1 MEQSFIRYFLCASL
15 IPLAAIILYIVIGS
29 VYTSRVIQGFFSEAA
44 VEFSREAEKSL
55 QQLGEEYIRTKARD
69 VARQAEIYFSS
80 HPHYDFN
87 RMRKDPG
94 FMSFALQKV
103 GETGYTSMYEAQTW
117 IFRIHPNQTLVDKDV
132 SFLAKEL
139 PTWWHLVYN
148 TKDGKEVAGYYDWRD
163 PDGTIRKKFM
173 AITPSRVKVKGRI
186 IMVAATTYI
195 DEFSAPVRAMHEKSR
210 VLAERLRT
218 YQREMLIYFL
228 AVTGLFFLTI
238 LALAF
243 LWGKRI
249 AQGYIKPIVNLSETA
264 KKLGGG
270 NWDAPLDMESLKRP
284 DEVGVMARSFHLMAS
299 SLQEAFAELAEN
311 MGRLRK
317 TQEALKKSEVHYRS
331 FFDGVP
337 VGIFRSTPEGKFLDV
352 NPALVKL
359 LGFPDRETLLATPVI
374 DLYVDPRKREEW
386 TTFLESSRLGR
397 AGELLLKRY
406 DGRHIW
412 VEVTARA
419 VFGEGERVEYYEG
432 SIMDVTERHEFL
444 AALQKSQDRFR
455 SLYEESRRA
464 QEVYRSLINSS
475 ADAIVMANLEGEVTY
490 VSPMF
495 TKMFGWEEREI
506 RNGKLPI
513 IADEEREA
521 HEISFLELVQTGEPI
536 QGLESKGKTKD
547 GRLIDISLSLSRY
560 ADHEGKPA
568 GVLMIVRDIS
578 EAKALK
584 RHLEQIEKLEALA
597 TLAGGIAHDFNNLL
611 MVMEG
616 IVSLLLHETPPHNP
630 QYKLFSEIENQIQR
644 GSRLTRQLLGYAR
657 RGKYEVKPLQIND
670 LLRETAETLQRT
682 RKDIR
687 FQCYLSS
694 DLPWVEAD
702 PSQMNQ
708 VFMNLLL
715 NAADAMPEGGTI
727 TLETDVVTEQ
737 ALPSSA
743 SNVRPGNY
751 VRVMVADTGHGMD
764 AKTLDRIFEP
774 FFTTKP
780 PGKGT
785 GLGLSSVYGIVKS
798 HGGHI
803 HVTSKPLAGTTF
815 YLYFPAVDRKE
826 EARPASLPPLIKGK
840 GTVLIVDD
848 EKPVLEVCAAML
860 ETLGYSTVKALSG
873 EEAIR
878 ILERAVD
885 EIDGVVLD
893 MIMPDMAGPVVF
905 ERLRA
910 LRPDLKIL
918 ISSGYA
924 PDEKARQMLEKGGCS
939 FIQKPF
945 RLDELSE
952 RLSALFAQS

>member
-1 MEQSFIRYFLCASL
+1 
-15 IPLAAIILYIVIGS
+15 
-29 VYTSRVIQGFFSEAA
+29 
-44 VEFSREAEKSL
+44 
-55 QQLGEEYIRTKARD
+55 
-69 VARQAEIYFSS
+69 
-80 HPHYDFN
+80 
-87 RMRKDPG
+87 
-94 FMSFALQKV
+94 
-103 GETGYTSMYEAQTW
+103 
-117 IFRIHPNQTLVDKDV
+117 
-132 SFLAKEL
+132 
-139 PTWWHLVYN
+139 
-148 TKDGKEVAGYYDWRD
+148 
-163 PDGTIRKKFM
+163 
-173 AITPSRVKVKGRI
+173 
-186 IMVAATTYI
+186 
-195 DEFSAPVRAMHEKSR
+195 
-210 VLAERLRT
+210 
-218 YQREMLIYFL
+218 
-228 AVTGLFFLTI
+228 
-238 LALAF
+238 
-243 LWGKRI
+243 
-249 AQGYIKPIVNLSETA
+249 
-264 KKLGGG
+264 
-270 NWDAPLDMESLKRP
+270 
-284 DEVGVMARSFHLMAS
+284 
-299 SLQEAFAELAEN
+299 
-311 MGRLRK
+311 
-317 TQEALKKSEVHYRS
+317 
-331 FFDGVP
+331 
-337 VGIFRSTPEGKFLDV
+337 
-352 NPALVKL
+352 
-359 LGFPDRETLLATPVI
+359 
-374 DLYVDPRKREEW
+374 
-386 TTFLESSRLGR
+386 
-397 AGELLLKRY
+397 
-406 DGRHIW
+406 
-412 VEVTARA
+412 
-419 VFGEGERVEYYEG
+419 
-432 SIMDVTERHEFL
+432 
-444 AALQKSQDRFR
+444 
-455 SLYEESRRA
+455 
-464 QEVYRSLINSS
+464 
-475 ADAIVMANLEGEVTY
+475 MANLEGEVTY

-513 IADEEREA
+513 IADEERETY
-521 HEISFLELVQTGEPI
+521 EISFLELVQTGEPI

-616 IVSLLLHETPPHNP
+616 IVSLLLHETPLHDP

-727 TLETDVVTEQ
+727 TIETDVVTEQ
-737 ALPSSA
+737 SLPSSA
-743 SNVRPGNY
+743 SNVKPGNY